1 MGSLVVAG
9 AVLLAPAF
17 GAAGAAA
24 AAQPGDAP
32 VVQGLGAAPDGVA
45 GTDRGADAPH
55 THVSRNSATGVRA
68 IPDPAPLAAVDAGRL
83 HVPNPAEVATVAPI
97 EAPAGKLRFGD
108 TQVDIPAWLPPE
120 PAAQINDASAQVEA
134 RLAGTLDSAGFAPS
148 RSDRI
153 AAQTLGTAA
162 QGAAVGT
169 AVASPLVVAG
179 VVMGGF
185 VGAMAGTPMLPVGTV
200 VPLMI
205 GAGMGGALVA
215 TPAAAVGAAIGA
227 AAGAVNGITAPPV
240 GDPAEAPANSGTVA
254 GSNLS

>member
-17 GAAGAAA
+17 GAVGTAAA
-24 AAQPGDAP
+24 ARPVDAP
-32 VVQGLGAAPDGVA
+32 VVQDLGAAPAAPDGV
-45 GTDRGADAPH
+45 DRVEAAPH
-55 THVSRNSATGVRA
+55 SYVGRNSPTGVRA
-68 IPDPAPLAAVDAGRL
+68 IPDPAPLAVVDVGRL
-83 HVPNPAEVATVAPI
+83 HVPDPAEVATVAPI
-97 EAPAGKLRFGD
+97 EAPTGKLRFGD
-108 TQVDIPAWLPPE
+108 TQVDIPAWLPAE

-185 VGAMAGTPMLPVGTV
+185 VGAMAGMPMLPVGTV

-205 GAGMGGALVA
+205 GAGLGGALVA
-215 TPAAAVGAAIGA
+215 TPAAAVGAAVGA
-227 AAGAVNGITAPPV
+227 AAGAVNGITASPV
-240 GDPAEAPANSGTVA
+240 GDPTEASGNTA